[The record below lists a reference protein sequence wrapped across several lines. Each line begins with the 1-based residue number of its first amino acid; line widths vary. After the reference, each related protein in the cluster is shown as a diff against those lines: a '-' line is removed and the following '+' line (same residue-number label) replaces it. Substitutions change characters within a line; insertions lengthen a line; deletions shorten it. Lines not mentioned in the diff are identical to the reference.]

1 MPDWNAARYLRFA
14 GERTRPCLDL
24 VARMGA
30 EPRTIIDLGCGPC
43 NSTSIL
49 AARRDHRPRHVG
61 RHAGVGLPRLSRHRV
76 AAQRYRGLGGRRRPA
91 FDLIFSNDALQSM
104 PDHASVFPR
113 LLARAC
119 VLAVHMPAA
128 CDSPAQRLIRELVA
142 STAWRSRFTA
152 LVVDWYRGT
161 DSARYGTASP
171 NTTATRPSPNVC
183 F

>member
-1 MPDWNAARYLRFA
+1 
-14 GERTRPCLDL
+14 
-24 VARMGA
+24 
-30 EPRTIIDLGCGPC
+30 
-43 NSTSIL
+43 
-49 AARRDHRPRHVG
+49 
-61 RHAGVGLPRLSRHRV
+61 
-76 AAQRYRGLGGRRRPA
+76 
-91 FDLIFSNDALQSM
+91 M